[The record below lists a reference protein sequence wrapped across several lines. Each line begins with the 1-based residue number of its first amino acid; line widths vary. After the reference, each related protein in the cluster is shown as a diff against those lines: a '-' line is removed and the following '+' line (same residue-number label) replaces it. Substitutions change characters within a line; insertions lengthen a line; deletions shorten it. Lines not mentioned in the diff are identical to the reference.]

1 MISKST
7 LTKVLL
13 LCVIAAALAASLRL
27 GLHGAG
33 ALGAVR
39 SHLRALGALRAAH
52 PVALATGFFLV
63 YVFAAAASL
72 PIATALTLL
81 AGALFGV
88 LEGTLIVSFA
98 STVGA
103 LLAFLTA
110 RHVFRDAAQ
119 RRFGSRLRAVNRG
132 LTRDGGVYLFG
143 LRMVPV
149 IPFFAVN
156 LAMGLTSIA
165 AGTFYWV
172 SQIGMLPAT
181 LLYVNAGTRLA
192 NLGSF
197 RGIVSPEVAGSL
209 ALLGV
214 FPWVARRFSTRL
226 TLRRIQRR
234 WVRPRRFDRNL
245 VVIGAGSA
253 GLVSA
258 YIAATVRAKVTLIE
272 GDRMGG
278 DCLNTGCVPSKALIH
293 AARVVAE
300 ARDGASIGVSLGEP
314 RVDFRAV
321 MNGVHRAIAQ
331 VAPHDSVERY
341 RGLGVDV
348 RRGRATIRSPWLVEV
363 GGEAITTRAIIVAT
377 GAEPIVPELPGLGA
391 GDYLTSETLW
401 SLQDLPRRLVVLGGG
416 PIGCELA
423 QAFARLGSRVTLLQ
437 RGAQVLSREDPVV
450 GEFVRARLEADGVEV
465 HTGSQPI
472 RIEHTGEG
480 RVLVAD
486 ALGGEVRLQ
495 YDQLLIALGRRA
507 RTTGFGLEA
516 LGIAAAPT
524 IETDDYLATLHPN
537 IYACGDV
544 VGPHQFTHAAAHQ
557 AWYAAVNA
565 LFGGFRRFRADYTVM
580 PAVTF
585 VDPEVAR
592 VGHNETSARAAGIDY
607 ELTEYDL
614 GDLDRAIA
622 EQRAAGFVRV
632 LTVPGKD
639 RILGATIVGHRAGE
653 LLAEFTLAMREGLG
667 LGRILRTIH
676 PYPTWSEANKY
687 AAGVWRKRH
696 APDGILRLLQRYHA
710 WRLRG

>member
-1 MISKST
+1 MLSKST
-7 LTKVLL
+7 FSKFLL
-13 LCVIAAALAASLRL
+13 LLVLAGVLVAFLRV

-33 ALGAVR
+33 ALAEVR
-39 SHLRALGALRAAH
+39 AHLRALGALRAAH
-52 PVALATGFFLV
+52 PALFAFGFFAG
-63 YVFAAAASL
+63 YVLAAAASL
-72 PIATALTLL
+72 PIAAALTLL

-98 STVGA
+98 SSLGA
-103 LLAFLTA
+103 LLAFLAA
-110 RHVFRDAAQ
+110 RFVFRDAAE
-119 RRFGSRLRAVNRG
+119 RRFGSRLQAINRG
-132 LTRDGGVYLFG
+132 LAREGGAYLFG

-156 LAMGLTSIA
+156 LAMGLTSMGPGA
-165 AGTFYWV
+165 FYWV
-172 SQIGMLPAT
+172 SQAGMLPAT

-192 NLGSF
+192 SLDGLH
-197 RGIVSPEVAGSL
+197 GIVSPAVAGSL
-209 ALLGV
+209 ALLGI
-214 FPWVARRFSTRL
+214 FPWIARRLAARLKTR
-226 TLRRIQRR
+226 RVQGR
-234 WVRPRRFDRNL
+234 WPRPRRFDRNL

-258 YIAATVRAKVTLIE
+258 YLAAAVRAKVTLIE
-272 GDRMGG
+272 GRRMGG

-293 AARVVAE
+293 AARIVAT
-300 ARDGASIGVSLGEP
+300 ARDGAAAGVSLGEP
-314 RVDFRAV
+314 RIDFRAV
-321 MNGVHRAIAQ
+321 MNGVHQAIAK

-341 RGLGVDV
+341 RELGVDV
-348 RRGRATIRSPWLVEV
+348 RRGHATIRSPWVVEV
-363 GGEAITTRAIIVAT
+363 DGESITTRAIIVAT
-377 GAEPIVPELPGLGA
+377 GAEPIVPELPGLGPE
-391 GDYLTSETLW
+391 DYLTSESLW

-416 PIGCELA
+416 PVGCELA

-437 RGAQVLSREDPVV
+437 RGTHVLSREDPVV

-465 HTGSQPI
+465 RTGSRPI
-472 RIEHTGEG
+472 RIERTAEG

-486 ALGGEVRLQ
+486 GPGGEARLP

-516 LGIAAAPT
+516 LGIASAPT
-524 IETDDYLATLHPN
+524 IETDGHLATLHPN

-544 VGPHQFTHAAAHQ
+544 AGPHQFTHAAAHQ

-565 LFGGFRRFRADYTVM
+565 LFGGLRRFRVDYSVM

-592 VGHNETSARAAGIDY
+592 VGHNEVSARQAGIAY

-614 GDLDRAIA
+614 ADLDRAIA
-622 EQRAAGFVRV
+622 ERHATGFVRV

-639 RILGATIVGHRAGE
+639 RILGVTIVGQRAGE
-653 LLAEFTLAMREGLG
+653 LLAEFTFAMREGLG
-667 LGRILRTIH
+667 LRRILRTIH

-687 AAGVWRKRH
+687 AAGVWRKAH
-696 APDGILRLLQRYHA
+696 APEKVLRVMQRYHA

>member
-7 LTKVLL
+7 LGKALL
-13 LCVIAAALAASLRL
+13 LLVLAGVLGVSVRV
-27 GLHGAG
+27 GLHGSG

-39 SHLRALGALRAAH
+39 SHLHALGVLRTAH
-52 PVALATGFFLV
+52 PVLLASGFFTAYVLAT
-63 YVFAAAASL
+63 AASL

-98 STVGA
+98 SSLGA
-103 LLAFLTA
+103 LLAFLAA
-110 RHVFRDAAQ
+110 RTVFRDAAE
-119 RRFGSRLRAVNRG
+119 RRFGSRLRAINRG
-132 LTRDGGVYLFG
+132 LAREGGVYLFG

-156 LAMGLTSIA
+156 LAMGLTSMA

-172 SQIGMLPAT
+172 SQVGMLPVT
-181 LLYVNAGTRLA
+181 LIYVNAGTRLA
-192 NLGSF
+192 SLGGL
-197 RGIVSPEVAGSL
+197 RGIVSPAVAGSL

-214 FPWVARRFSTRL
+214 FPWLARRVATRVKA
-226 TLRRIQRR
+226 RRIQGR
-234 WVRPRRFDRNL
+234 WPRPPRFDRNL

-272 GDRMGG
+272 GERMGG

-293 AARVVAE
+293 AARLAAA
-300 ARDGASIGVSLGEP
+300 ARAAAAVGVSLGEP

-321 MNGVHRAIAQ
+321 MDGVHRAIAQ

-341 RGLGVDV
+341 RELGVDV
-348 RRGRATIRSPWLVEV
+348 RRGHATIRSPWLVEV

-377 GAEPIVPELPGLGA
+377 GAEPIVPDLPGLGA
-391 GDYLTSETLW
+391 EDYLTSETLW
-401 SLQDLPRRLVVLGGG
+401 SLQELPRRLVVLGGG

-437 RGAQVLSREDPVV
+437 RGAQVLTREDPVV
-450 GEFVRARLEADGVEV
+450 GAFVQARLAADGVDV
-465 HTGSQPI
+465 RTGSRPV
-472 RIEHTGEG
+472 RVERSAGG
-480 RVLVAD
+480 RELVAD
-486 ALGGEVRLQ
+486 VLGEATRLP
-495 YDQLLIALGRRA
+495 YDALLIALGRRP
-507 RTTGFGLEA
+507 RTRGFGLEA
-516 LGIAAAPT
+516 LGITAAPT
-524 IETDDYLATLHPN
+524 VETDEYLATLHPN

-544 VGPHQFTHAAAHQ
+544 AGPHQFTHAAAQQ
-557 AWYAAVNA
+557 AWVAAVNA
-565 LFGGFRRFRADYTVM
+565 LFGGLRRFRADDSVM

-614 GDLDRAIA
+614 ADLDRAIA
-622 EQRAAGFVRV
+622 EHRATGFVRV

-639 RILGATIVGHRAGE
+639 RILGVTIVGHRAGE
-653 LLAEFTLAMREGLG
+653 CLAEFTLAMREGLG

-687 AAGVWRKRH
+687 AAGAWRKRH
-696 APDGILRLLQRYHA
+696 APERILRMMQRYHA